1 MNDKEKK
8 IGMQMNIY
16 MGITLSICLS
26 LLGNLTSGHFTPVG
40 FLISAVVSSIISLI
54 IGSVIPIGK
63 VSERPCEKLGLKR
76 GSLGARSLS
85 SLISDCI
92 YTPII
97 TLAMVFL
104 ASKMAARMGGTL
116 PFLPAFIKSL
126 ILSMIVGF
134 VLVFIFTPFYLRI
147 VMKANGVDGPPAG
160 NGRKDD

>member
-8 IGMQMNIY
+8 IGMQMNMY

-26 LLGNLTSGHFTPVG
+26 LVGNLTSGHFTPIG
-40 FLISAVVSSIISLI
+40 FLISAVVSSII
-54 IGSVIPIGK
+54 PIGK
-63 VSERPCEKLGLKR
+63 VSEAPCEKCGLKR
-76 GSLGARSLS
+76 GSLGARCLS

-104 ASKMAARMGGTL
+104 ASRMAARMGGTL

-126 ILSMIVGF
+126 IISMIVGF

-147 VMKANGVDGPPAG
+147 VMKANGAEVPPACS
-160 NGRKDD
+160 GRKDD